1 MKIFTIALNTMREII
16 RDKVFYTILALGS
29 IAILGI
35 KLITPLTLGEEVR
48 LIRDFGLS
56 MISMMGI
63 LITILISTRMVYD
76 EIQRKTIYTI
86 IPKSLKR
93 WEFII
98 GKYMGFVLAIVIV
111 VLALGMV
118 FIGYMLILGLAFNT
132 NILLAIVFQLM
143 ELLLV
148 SAIAILFSTF
158 TSPVGSGIFTFAI
171 YFIGHF
177 TADILV
183 LGELTKSEMIKKVS
197 SFIYYILP
205 NLSYFNIRSEV
216 VHNLPIDL
224 HFVLFSVVY
233 GLAYTIILLT
243 ISVLFFEKKD
253 L

>member
-1 MKIFTIALNTMREII
+1 MRIFTIALNTKREIV
-16 RDKVFYTILALGS
+16 RDKVLYTILGLGA

-35 KLITPLTLGEEVR
+35 KLIAPLALGEEVR

-63 LITILISTRMVYD
+63 LITIFISTRMVYD

-86 IPKSLKR
+86 IPKSLRR

-98 GKYMGFVLAIVIV
+98 GKYLGFVLAIMIV

-118 FIGYMLILGLAFNT
+118 FICYMLILGLPFNS
-132 NILLAIVFQLM
+132 NILLAIVLQII

-158 TSPVGSGIFTFAI
+158 TSPIGSGIFTFAL

-177 TADILV
+177 TTDILL
-183 LGELTKSEMIKKVS
+183 LGELTRSEMIKKVS
-197 SFIYYILP
+197 SVIFYILP

-224 HFVLFSVVY
+224 HFVLFSVIY
-233 GLAYTIILLT
+233 GLAYTIILLS